1 MIEWL
6 LFPYMAFPVAF
17 ILNLTFQIS
26 LILSRSQGFLNLTTI
41 SFNESTVNNHTQPAA
56 QYIALLYGK

>member
-1 MIEWL
+1 
-6 LFPYMAFPVAF
+6 MAFPVAF